1 MHLKPPARPLLA
13 LLCVPVSALT
23 LAACA
28 STVSTSGFKGE
39 QHAAAQA
46 IANLQSDATA
56 GDEKKL
62 CADDLAASVVAKL
75 GGSKACE
82 KTIKTQ
88 LTEIDSL
95 EVSVQSIQI
104 AADAKTATAKVKST
118 YAGKKRAGTVSLT
131 KESKGWRI
139 TATS

>member
-1 MHLKPPARPLLA
+1 MPIAPAARALLA
-13 LLCVPVSALT
+13 LLCLALPT
-23 LAACA
+23 LALSACG

-39 QHAAAQA
+39 QHAVAQT
-46 IANLQSDATA
+46 IADLQSDATA

-62 CADDLAASVVAKL
+62 CTSDLAASVVAKL
-75 GGSKACE
+75 GGKKGCE

-104 AADAKTATAKVKST
+104 AGGGAGATAQVKST
-118 YAGKKRAGTVSLT
+118 YAGKKRAGTISLV
-131 KESKGWRI
+131 KEPKGWKI
-139 TATS
+139 AATS